1 MTLPWPSVSPPDSAP
16 GYGGRSQNESTPTAK
31 AACGSAARGVGV
43 LSELG
48 LPVRSLKSFRID
60 SGFSET
66 VPKGPLKWQLA
77 HNSNE
82 WSRSP
87 GPLLWLQR
95 SPLRAEH
102 TSVRRGRR
110 GDCPWRPRSADR
122 PGPVSGVRGC
132 AVARWVRAAASLFEL
147 QCLACDTERSERRR
161 MTALAVKF
169 SKTS

>member
-102 TSVRRGRR
+102 QSVAGAAAIALGGLDQLIDLVLCQVFAGARLR
-110 GDCPWRPRSADR
+110 
-122 PGPVSGVRGC
+122 VGC
-132 AVARWVRAAASLFEL
+132 ALRRHCSNFSVWRAIPSAASVG
-147 QCLACDTERSERRR
+147 A
-161 MTALAVKF
+161 
-169 SKTS
+169 